1 MAENKIGTLRS
12 VDIREVWKDEAK
24 EFTPWLLNNVRDLSR
39 ELGLDLEL
47 HRAEHP
53 VGKLSLDLI
62 GVVEGTQS
70 RVIIENQLE
79 VSDHSHFGQLLT
91 YAGGTDAKY
100 VIWIAKKFRDE
111 YIAALEWLNQGT
123 TDEINFFAV
132 EVSAVQIDDSL
143 PAPMFKVVVQ
153 PNEWSKDTKASAT
166 ATLNGERAQL
176 QTVFWTKFLAKV
188 EELHPDWTSS
198 RNGPGQNWF
207 RMSTRR
213 LGGSSYCLSFTG
225 SEIKSELVFDSG
237 NSELNMARFEEM
249 QNSKETIESAYGKNL
264 VWHSAKI
271 QCIVRDVTPGDFM
284 DEDSWDQAIAWMIES
299 QFRLRATVDPY
310 LDALKKLASD

>member
-1 MAENKIGTLRS
+1 MAENKIGTLKS

-153 PNEWSKDTKASAT
+153 PNEWTKDTKASAS

-176 QTVFWTKFLAKV
+176 QSVFWTKFLAKV
-188 EELHPDWTSS
+188 SEHFPDWTSS
-198 RNGPGQNWF
+198 QKGPAQSWF
-207 RMSTRR
+207 RMSTRKFV
-213 LGGSSYCLSFTG
+213 GSSFCVAFTG
-225 SEIKSELVFDSG
+225 SEMKSELVFDSG
-237 NSELNMARFEEM
+237 NSGLNMRRFEEL
-249 QNSKETIESAYGKNL
+249 QLHKEELESAYGHEL
-264 VWHSAKI
+264 VWHSANV
-271 QCIVRDVTPGDFM
+271 QCIVRDVLPGDFL
-284 DEDSWDQAIAWMIES
+284 DESSWDAAIDWMIES
-299 QFRLRATVDPY
+299 QHRLRIAVDSQ
-310 LDALKKLASD
+310 LEALRDISAD

>member
-1 MAENKIGTLRS
+1 MTENKIGTLRS

-24 EFTPWLLNNVRDLSR
+24 EFTPWLLNNVRNLSR

-47 HRAEHP
+47 HQAEHP
-53 VGKLSLDLI
+53 VGKFSLDLI

-153 PNEWSKDTKASAT
+153 PNEWSKDTKASAN

-176 QTVFWTKFLAKV
+176 QTVFWTKFLSKV

-198 RNGPGQNWF
+198 KKGPGQNWF

-213 LGGSSYCLSFTG
+213 ISGSSYCLSFTG
-225 SEIKSELVFDSG
+225 TEIKSELIFDSG
-237 NSELNMARFEEM
+237 DSELNLKRFEEL
-249 QNSKETIESAYGKNL
+249 QNSKLELEAKYGKEL

-271 QCIVRDVTPGDFM
+271 QSIIRDVTPGDFM
-284 DEDSWDQAIAWMIES
+284 DEESWDSAIQWMIES
-299 QFRLRATVDPY
+299 QVRLRQVADPY
-310 LDALKKLASD
+310 LDALKKVSSD